1 MITVFF
7 MMTTAMALYWVWS
20 LNAKLEEEKTNT
32 RRAYQLHDELARE
45 YSKCDRERAEA
56 EANYNRLL
64 DEKLERE
71 YQETFYNING
81 SKKTA
86 DQLV

>member
-1 MITVFF
+1 MMAVFF
-7 MMTTAMALYWVWS
+7 MMTTAMALYWGWS
-20 LNAKLEEEKTNT
+20 LNAKLEDEKTYT
-32 RRAYQLHDELARE
+32 QRAYQLHDKLARE
-45 YSKCDRERAEA
+45 YSKCNRERAEA

-71 YQETFYNING
+71 YQQTFYNIDG

-86 DQLV
+86 DHPV